1 MTARPSTFA
10 PPPLASRRL
19 APAEWRALAADPSQR
34 VLGALA
40 YGPSGSVPDAA
51 AVDAEVLTAA
61 GPRVDAWLGRGELVE
76 GRTGHVRWR
85 HDGSWLFAAV
95 ELDESASLRGLEAV
109 AHAVYRDIFATLAR
123 TGFPH
128 VARFWNY
135 LPGINADGGGLERY
149 RQFNAGRQAAFLEA
163 GAAAFEGAPA
173 ACAIGAGAGPLCV
186 RVLAGRVAPQ
196 PIENPRQVSAYNY
209 PVAYGPRSPTF
220 SRAAVVQADASE
232 VALFVSGTASIVGHQ
247 TVHAGDILAQT
258 RETLVN
264 LQTVIAGAN
273 ARGSAVFEL
282 PALDCVVYV
291 RRPADLALVRATFE
305 DAVGAGSPA
314 ARGAVYVR
322 ADICRSDLLVE
333 IEAHGFAAGVLRA
346 APAARGVD
354 LRQPGAAA
362 GDAP

>member
-1 MTARPSTFA
+1 
-10 PPPLASRRL
+10 
-19 APAEWRALAADPSQR
+19 
-34 VLGALA
+34 
-40 YGPSGSVPDAA
+40 
-51 AVDAEVLTAA
+51 
-61 GPRVDAWLGRGELVE
+61 
-76 GRTGHVRWR
+76 
-85 HDGSWLFAAV
+85 
-95 ELDESASLRGLEAV
+95 
-109 AHAVYRDIFATLAR
+109 
-123 TGFPH
+123 
-128 VARFWNY
+128 
-135 LPGINADGGGLERY
+135 
-149 RQFNAGRQAAFLEA
+149 
-163 GAAAFEGAPA
+163 AAAFEGAPA

-186 RVLAGRVAPQ
+186 RVLAGRVPPQ

-209 PVAYGPRSPTF
+209 PVTYGPRSPTF
-220 SRAAVVQADASE
+220 SRAAAVQADASE

-247 TVHAGDILAQT
+247 TVHAGDVLAQT

-291 RRPADLALVRATFE
+291 RRPGDLALVRATFE
-305 DAVGAGSPA
+305 EAVGAGSPA

-346 APAARGVD
+346 APVEPGVD
-354 LRQPGAAA
+354 LRQARAAA